1 MPDPPEHP
9 YPQFECLRKI
19 QQPFGVD
26 IADVARHRAVDQNLA
41 LVAIERHARR
51 LVRISLSVRH
61 HVIDHAFG
69 LARDSIDDVIDANR
83 L

>member
-1 MPDPPEHP
+1 MPAQDTATVR
-9 YPQFECLRKI
+9 C
-19 QQPFGVD
+19 
-26 IADVARHRAVDQNLA
+26 RHRAVDQNLA

-61 HVIDHAFG
+61 DVIDHAFG